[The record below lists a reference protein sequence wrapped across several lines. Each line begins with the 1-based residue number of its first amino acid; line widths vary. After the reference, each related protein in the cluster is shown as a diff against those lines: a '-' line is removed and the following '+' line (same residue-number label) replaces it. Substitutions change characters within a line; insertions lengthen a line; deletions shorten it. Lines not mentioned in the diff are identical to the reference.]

1 MSKDNRIMS
10 NTALLSIAEYLNEE
24 EHSQEDEK
32 MQEKS
37 QHKYR
42 KDPSCRVKI
51 TLKKSEKARLVALAN
66 SQYLPFAKFCVRAVM
81 EYAEYLERPENSVC

>member
-1 MSKDNRIMS
+1 MSKDNRNMT

-32 MQEKS
+32 MQEKP
-37 QHKYR
+37 QHKRR
-42 KDPSCRVKI
+42 KEPSCRIKI
-51 TLKKSEKARLVALAN
+51 TFKKSEKARLVALAR
-66 SQYLPFAKFCVRAVM
+66 SQYLPLTKFCVRAVM